1 MPNLITVIP
10 GSGSMHNGTVDDD
23 VFTVTGAGLAFM
35 FGGDGNDT
43 FNTILGDVTEEGL
56 SGENEQFVNGGDGVD
71 MVNMAVHSVKT
82 ATYEED
88 LHFTQ
93 SDDGNFHAAIFFT
106 GVDPTSG
113 NTYVNQW
120 AGDIST
126 LYVNDG
132 QSGLEPPSGLSL
144 PPTGFDYAV
153 SVVAGGGDDTFELRG
168 TYEIQVPNIDSDGQ
182 QHGTTPETVAATDA
196 VKVDGGD
203 GFDTVN
209 YDVDSTDAHVVIE
222 RDGEAYVH
230 LNGRWDHLTNVES
243 VTFADGIS
251 FDLVGNAGDDRFDVD
266 TTRATPYEING
277 GAGDDTVYF
286 NNNWDSAFI
295 STDSAGVTTVS
306 YPARFNHGVDQT
318 DRFVNVEHLVFSD
331 GHVVD
336 LSVASVPLSLTVVQ
350 TPGHTLEEGID
361 SGGVTVTGQDTAVAI
376 LVEKGTNAV
385 YDMTGWTQTA
395 PNSHQWIKQGT
406 YGHATFTE
414 SSGDLY
420 YSIDNTLPA
429 TNALA
434 AGATAQEGFT
444 LVLGNAS
451 GTVSKTVTFTV
462 DGTNDAPILSGTQA
476 LLADGTEDT
485 AYLLHATDLLSGF
498 SDPESDAITLISVNA
513 DHGTIADNHD
523 GTYSL
528 TPTADYNGLVS
539 MWFSA
544 SDSHGGIVNG
554 WQYVTLSAVNDAPRL
569 TGPQDSLTHGVMDHD
584 YVVTAAA
591 LLSGY
596 SDVENDAL
604 SLHNLSADHGTVTD
618 NHDGTFTVH
627 PQGGYSGAVA
637 LSYSIE
643 DSHAAGTPVTRTVVL
658 DSAGNHNPTAAGHT
672 VTTSLNHA
680 VTTTAAALLAGS
692 ADADSDTLTLASVG
706 SAAHGTVTLN
716 AAGNAVYTPY
726 VSYTG
731 ADSYSY
737 TLSDGHGGTA
747 TATVNVTVTGT
758 TPSYTSGTSYH
769 SGQTFDVSGDNAG
782 HTVAGS
788 AYDDTIYGGSQI
800 DSLNG
805 GGGNDVVHGGAGK
818 DTVTGGAGYDQIYGD
833 SGADTFM
840 FAKADIADFT
850 SNGGHYDQIMDFE
863 GAGDGYHAGVGDF
876 IRFNGFSGASTIALD
891 AVKTAAS
898 SDATAHYYI
907 ITDGSYQAEI
917 IVHYAGSAVLKA
929 GDFGFYP

>member
-35 FGGDGNDT
+35 AGDDGNDI

-71 MVNMAVHSVKT
+71 MVNIAVHSVKT

-88 LHFTQ
+88 LNFVQ
-93 SDDGNFHAAIFFT
+93 SDDGSFDAAIYFT
-106 GVDPTSG
+106 GVDPASG
-113 NTYVNQW
+113 HTYVHQW
-120 AGDIST
+120 AGDISAS
-126 LYVNDG
+126 NIDDG
-132 QSGLEPPSGLSL
+132 QSGIAPPSGLSL

-153 SVVAGGGDDTFELRG
+153 QVTASGGDDLFELSALASNA
-168 TYEIQVPNIDSDGQ
+168 VNIDGGAGDDTVSYN
-182 QHGTTPETVAATDA
+182 VAASHLTIQLI
-196 VKVDGGD
+196 G
-203 GFDTVN
+203 
-209 YDVDSTDAHVVIE
+209 
-222 RDGEAYVH
+222 DGEAYIRVD
-230 LNGRWDHLTNVES
+230 GRWDHVKNVETLS
-243 VTFADGIS
+243 FSDGTHISLYGDPAD
-251 FDLVGNAGDDRFDVD
+251 NRFDVD
-266 TTRATPYEING
+266 TIRTTPYQING

-295 STDSAGVTTVS
+295 STDSNGVTTVS
-306 YPARFNHGVDQT
+306 YPARFNHGVAQSDQ
-318 DRFVNVEHLVFSD
+318 FLNVEHLVFSD

-336 LSVASVPLSLTVVQ
+336 LVATVVPLSLTVTQ
-350 TPGHTLEEGID
+350 TPLDAVESGID
-361 SGGVTVTGQDTAVAI
+361 AVGNTVVGQDTAVAI
-376 LVEKGTNAV
+376 LEKKGTGAA
-385 YDMTGWTQTA
+385 YDMAGWVETA
-395 PNSHQWIKQGT
+395 PNSHQWVKQGA

-414 SSGDLY
+414 SSGSLY
-420 YSIDNTLPA
+420 YTIDNALAA

-444 LVLGNAS
+444 ISLGN
-451 GTVSKTVTFTV
+451 GTGSVSKTVTFTV
-462 DGTNDAPILSGTQA
+462 DGTNDAPALTGTQA
-476 LLADGTEDT
+476 TLANGTEDT
-485 AYLLHATDLLSGF
+485 AYVLHAADLLSGF
-498 SDPESDAITLISVNA
+498 SDPEGNALGLASVSTSN
-513 DHGTIADNHD
+513 GTITDNHN
-523 GTYSL
+523 GTYTL
-528 TPTADYNGLVS
+528 TPDADYNGQVPILVS
-539 MWFSA
+539 VT
-544 SDSHGGIVNG
+544 DGLGGMDNG
-554 WQYVTLSAVNDAPRL
+554 WQYVTLNAVNDAPRL
-569 TGPQDSLTHGVMDHD
+569 TGSQDGLAHGIMDHD
-584 YVVTAAA
+584 YTVTAAT

-604 SLHNLSADHGTVTD
+604 SVHNLSADHGTVTD

-627 PQGGYSGAVA
+627 PQGGNSGAVA

-747 TATVNVTVTGT
+747 TATVNVTVTGV

-769 SGQTFDVSGDNAG
+769 SGQTFDVSGDSAG

-818 DTVTGGAGYDQIYGD
+818 DTVTGGAGYDQVYGD